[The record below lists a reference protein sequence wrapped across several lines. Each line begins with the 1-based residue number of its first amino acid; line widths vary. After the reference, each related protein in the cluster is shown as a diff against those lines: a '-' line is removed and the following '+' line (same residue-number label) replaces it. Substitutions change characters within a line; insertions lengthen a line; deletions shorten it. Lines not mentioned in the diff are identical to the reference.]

1 MQQLKN
7 IEEIENAIN
16 EYGEVVVSK
25 NQKNKIVIM
34 SMEEYKKRVL
44 QKDIEEHLLKSEQD
58 IENGRVRS
66 ARKVF
71 EEWKEKYTITY
82 GR

>member
-1 MQQLKN
+1 
-7 IEEIENAIN
+7 
-16 EYGEVVVSK
+16 
-25 NQKNKIVIM
+25 M

>member
-7 IEEIENAIN
+7 MEEIENAIN

-44 QKDIEEHLLKSEQD
+44 QNDIEEHLLKSEQD
-58 IENGRVRS
+58 IENGRIQS
-66 ARKVF
+66 AREVF
-71 EEWKEKYTITY
+71 EEWKGKYEI
-82 GR
+82 

>member
-44 QKDIEEHLLKSEQD
+44 QNDIEEHLLKSEQD
-58 IENGRVRS
+58 IENGRVQD

-71 EEWKEKYTITY
+71 EEWKEKYEI
-82 GR
+82 